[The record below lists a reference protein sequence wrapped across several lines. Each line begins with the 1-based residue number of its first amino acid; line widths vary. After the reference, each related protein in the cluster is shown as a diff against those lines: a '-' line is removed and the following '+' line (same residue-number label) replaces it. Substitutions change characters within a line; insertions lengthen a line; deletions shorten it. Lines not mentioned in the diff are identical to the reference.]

1 MSTTTLSALPR
12 TPRGWFSAGA
22 VLLAL
27 GTGGALLL
35 RGGSPASAPAAA
47 AQPERATPWLEG
59 GVIRYAPGFAERA
72 RLAFTPARSTT
83 LVPRLSVTGE
93 VAWDGRHV
101 AAVGARIEGRLSTLH
116 VVEGQ
121 RVKKGEVLATLESGE
136 LGRAQAEVLKLR
148 SREQVARLDSERE
161 RRLADAK
168 VSAERDAQ
176 FAASH
181 AEALGA
187 ERVAAEKAVE
197 ALGGSTSGPL
207 GILTLRSPL
216 AGRVVELKARRGQTV
231 SPTDTLMVVADPAQV
246 WALLSVFERDL
257 PAVREGDPVELVLP
271 AAPSR
276 TYPGTVAH
284 VGHALDPARR
294 AATVRVE
301 LDNSR
306 GELRPGQS
314 LSGVIHASG
323 PRSTQLVV
331 PKAAVTRVDGQPT
344 VFVRTGLNAV
354 TPRTVVLG
362 PEDADGIAVM
372 EGLKEGEEVASAGVL
387 ALKAEVFR

>member
-1 MSTTTLSALPR
+1 MSTTTLPPLRQQRRAWLSAFAVIAL
-12 TPRGWFSAGA
+12 AAVA
-22 VLLAL
+22 VLL
-27 GTGGALLL
+27 L
-35 RGGSPASAPAAA
+35 RRGPASSPAPAAET
-47 AQPERATPWLEG
+47 ERATPWLEAG
-59 GVIRYAPGFAERA
+59 TIRYAAGFAERT

-83 LVPRLSVTGE
+83 LLPRLAVTGE

-101 AAVGARIEGRLSTLH
+101 AAVGARIEGRLATLH

-121 RVKKGEVLATLESGE
+121 RVRQGEVLATLESGE

-148 SREQVARLDSERE
+148 SREQVAQLDAERE
-161 RRLADAK
+161 RRLSDAK

-181 AEALGA
+181 AEALAA

-197 ALGGSTSGPL
+197 ALGGTPSGPL
-207 GILTLRSPL
+207 GLLQLRSPL
-216 AGRVVELKARRGQTV
+216 SGRVVEMHARRGQTV
-231 SPTDTLMVVADPAQV
+231 SPTDTLMVVADPARV
-246 WALLSVFERDL
+246 WALLSIFEKDL
-257 PAVREGDPVELVLP
+257 PAIREGDRVELFLP
-271 AAPSR
+271 AAPAR
-276 TYPGTVAH
+276 AWAGTVSH

-301 LDNSR
+301 LANPD

-323 PRSTQLVV
+323 PRATHLVV

-344 VFVRTGLNAV
+344 VFVRSGAHAV
-354 TPRTVVLG
+354 TPRAVVLG
-362 PEDADGIAVM
+362 PEDAESVAVLDGLR
-372 EGLKEGEEVASAGVL
+372 EGDEVASSGVL